1 MNEPIMW
8 SPGMTLEQ
16 IEKKII
22 LRALEFYK
30 KKTVTAEAL
39 GIAVRTLEYKLEKY
53 EKDEQE
59 AKAKAAA
66 EEKAHQERV
75 DRMRGR
81 RLKPGIEK
89 CEHVAGCGCWEAIT
103 DNVLKPVQNPAP

>member
-1 MNEPIMW
+1 MADMIMW

-53 EKDEQE
+53 EKDAE
-59 AKAKAAA
+59 AEKAKAIVDEQAQ
-66 EEKAHQERV
+66 KDRV
-75 DRMRGR
+75 DRFRGR
-81 RLKPGIEK
+81 RLKSGIEK
-89 CEHVAGCGCWEAIT
+89 CEHTAGCGCWET
-103 DNVLKPVQNPAP
+103 VSDNVLKPVQNPAP